1 VWRSRRAPC
10 SCRLRWV
17 WLQNDLGEFFAMVD
31 FVNPGLLKDYP
42 TFRKVFEEPIVASRQ
57 SSSTPAEVAI
67 GQARSAE
74 VRVCDTRRHHAYA
87 C

>member
-1 VWRSRRAPC
+1 MA
-10 SCRLRWV
+10 
-17 WLQNDLGEFFAMVD
+17 QNDLGEFFAMVD

-74 VRVCDTRRHHAYA
+74 VRGVPITSLTVLERL
-87 C
+87 